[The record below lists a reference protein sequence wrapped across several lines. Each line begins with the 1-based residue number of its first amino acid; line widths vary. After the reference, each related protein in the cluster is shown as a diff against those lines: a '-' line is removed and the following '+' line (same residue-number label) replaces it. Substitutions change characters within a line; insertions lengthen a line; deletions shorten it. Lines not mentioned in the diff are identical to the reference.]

1 MAETPQTKKVL
12 YTKEPLE
19 RYLEDAAAGTPTP
32 GGGSVSALVGAL
44 ATTMANMTA
53 NMTIGRPEF
62 KETEAVLNGMNQDIQ
77 RMRTEFLGLMHKDM
91 EVYQAV
97 LDAYRLPKSTPEEK
111 GRRSQAIQS
120 ALKRAM
126 EVPLQTARI
135 SLNLLEHAH
144 KMVDIS
150 NPNLLGDVVVS
161 SILANAALLGGKVN
175 VEVNLALIKDEDL
188 VKKTRQEILQAAK
201 RGQVLLEEVMKKVER
216 VTSKAS

>member
-1 MAETPQTKKVL
+1 MAKIL

-53 NMTIGRPEF
+53 NMTIGRAEF
-62 KETEAVLNGMNQDIQ
+62 KETEATLKEMDQDIR
-77 RMRTEFLGLMHKDM
+77 RMRKEFLGLMHRDM

-111 GRRSQAIQS
+111 DARSQAIQS
-120 ALKRAM
+120 ALKGAM
-126 EVPLQTARI
+126 EVPLQTARL

-150 NPNLLGDVVVS
+150 NPNLLGDVVVAS
-161 SILANAALLGGKVN
+161 VLANAALLGGKVN
-175 VEVNLALIKDEDL
+175 VEVNLALIKDADL
-188 VKKTRQEILQAAK
+188 VKKTRQEVLQAAK
-201 RGQVLLEEVMKKVER
+201 RSQTLLEEVMKKVE
-216 VTSKAS
+216 KAINKTH